1 MCREDFRDYA
11 ELCFEEFGDRVK
23 NWITLNEPR
32 SISKNGYANGR
43 FAPGRCSAWLNMNCT
58 GGDSGTEPYLVAHHQ
73 LLAHAAAVQA
83 YKIKYQVLYLTRTYN
98 FINLSPKNWWDV
110 LYYRTVEH
118 WSKCICRELELLV
131 NNQSVWICAGFS
143 EGCGRHNTKFWLV
156 STILQQ
162 QIRFWCSWPSSWL
175 HVWMVKTLCL
185 SIIANISLG
194 CCTKVKASR
203 VKIEKN

>member
-98 FINLSPKNWWDV
+98 FINLSPKN
-110 LYYRTVEH
+110 
-118 WSKCICRELELLV
+118 
-131 NNQSVWICAGFS
+131 
-143 EGCGRHNTKFWLV
+143 
-156 STILQQ
+156 
-162 QIRFWCSWPSSWL
+162 
-175 HVWMVKTLCL
+175 
-185 SIIANISLG
+185 
-194 CCTKVKASR
+194 
-203 VKIEKN
+203 